1 MGGIGVPAG
10 GEGLAFGGSG
20 TGCHSRRLDLVGPRA
35 RWAAGANLG
44 PVHNPAEES
53 MPRTPK
59 SPNLII
65 DVDETPDAEVLGR
78 ARCYAIA
85 RQKAS
90 RLERDR
96 VLASEEERLADC
108 DYHRASNDRL
118 VDNLAADD
126 RTMGFTGTTGVSSSD
141 GPLDRATGAAW
152 HRFQVLVEARSRL
165 DVLCEQ
171 ANRQVQEAQEA
182 LMSATAALVA
192 ESEEGERDG
201 GHDEGFDLLDGGGTR
216 AATLDE
222 LDAEGVTS
230 AA

>member
-1 MGGIGVPAG
+1 
-10 GEGLAFGGSG
+10 
-20 TGCHSRRLDLVGPRA
+20 
-35 RWAAGANLG
+35 
-44 PVHNPAEES
+44 
-53 MPRTPK
+53 MPRTPQ

-65 DVDETPDAEVLGR
+65 DVDETPDAEVLER

-85 RQKAS
+85 RRRAS

-108 DYHRASNDRL
+108 DYHRAFNDRL

-126 RTMGFTGTTGVSSSD
+126 RTMGFTGTTGVPSGD
-141 GPLDRATGAAW
+141 GPLDRETGAAW
-152 HRFQVLVEARSRL
+152 HGFQVLVEARSRL

-182 LMSATAALVA
+182 LMSAATALAA
-192 ESEEGERDG
+192 DSEEGDR
-201 GHDEGFDLLDGGGTR
+201 DEGFDLVVGGGTE
-216 AATLDE
+216 AATPDE
-222 LDAEGVTS
+222 MDVEDVTS

>member
-1 MGGIGVPAG
+1 
-10 GEGLAFGGSG
+10 
-20 TGCHSRRLDLVGPRA
+20 
-35 RWAAGANLG
+35 
-44 PVHNPAEES
+44 
-53 MPRTPK
+53 MPRNPK
-59 SPNLII
+59 SPDLMP
-65 DVDETPDAEVLGR
+65 DVDQTSDAEVLER

-85 RQKAS
+85 RQRAS

-108 DYHRASNDRL
+108 DYHRAFNDRL

-126 RTMGFTGTTGVSSSD
+126 RTMGFTGTTGVPSGD
-141 GPLDRATGAAW
+141 GPLDRETGAAW
-152 HRFQVLVEARSRL
+152 HGFQVLVEARSRL

-182 LMSATAALVA
+182 LMSAAAALVV
-192 ESEEGERDG
+192 ESEAGERDG
-201 GHDEGFDLLDGGGTR
+201 GHDEGFDLLVGGGTG

-222 LDAEGVTS
+222 PDAEGVTS

>member
-1 MGGIGVPAG
+1 
-10 GEGLAFGGSG
+10 
-20 TGCHSRRLDLVGPRA
+20 
-35 RWAAGANLG
+35 
-44 PVHNPAEES
+44 

-59 SPNLII
+59 SPDLLP
-65 DVDETPDAEVLGR
+65 DVDQASDAEVLEC

-96 VLASEEERLADC
+96 VLASEEERLAEC
-108 DYHRASNDRL
+108 DYHRAFNDRL

-126 RTMGFTGTTGVSSSD
+126 RTIGFTGTTGVSSGD
-141 GPLDRATGAAW
+141 GPLDRETGAAW
-152 HRFQVLVEARSRL
+152 HALQVLVEARSRL

-182 LMSATAALVA
+182 LMSATAALVVGF
-192 ESEEGERDG
+192 EEGERDG
-201 GHDEGFDLLDGGGTR
+201 GHDEGFDLLVGGGTK
-216 AATLDE
+216 AATPDE
-222 LDAEGVTS
+222 PDAEGVTS

>member
-1 MGGIGVPAG
+1 
-10 GEGLAFGGSG
+10 
-20 TGCHSRRLDLVGPRA
+20 
-35 RWAAGANLG
+35 
-44 PVHNPAEES
+44 
-53 MPRTPK
+53 MPRNPK
-59 SPNLII
+59 SPDLMP
-65 DVDETPDAEVLGR
+65 DVDQTSDAEVLER

-85 RQKAS
+85 RQRAS

-126 RTMGFTGTTGVSSSD
+126 RTMGFTGTTGVSSGD
-141 GPLDRATGAAW
+141 GPLDRETGAAW
-152 HRFQVLVEARSRL
+152 HRFQVLVEVRNRL

-182 LMSATAALVA
+182 LMSATADLAVD
-192 ESEEGERDG
+192 SEEGDYDG
-201 GHDEGFDLLDGGGTR
+201 GRDEGFDLLVCEGTEV
-216 AATLDE
+216 AVSDE
-222 LDAEGVTS
+222 ADAEGVTS